1 MKDLLAPPRPVLSW
15 PIFSYLFCFQLK
27 PTVSSYILETDLVHD
42 FVYQRFYQ
50 TEAKQFSFLKFVS
63 VTFTGFFTF
72 SSGNEQTLF
81 HVLMSV
87 PINQVYAIVILPA
100 AKPLTLNFLLAIQNL
115 SGK

>member
-50 TEAKQFSFLKFVS
+50 TEAKQFSFLKR
-63 VTFTGFFTF
+63 
-72 SSGNEQTLF
+72 
-81 HVLMSV
+81 
-87 PINQVYAIVILPA
+87 
-100 AKPLTLNFLLAIQNL
+100 KNL
-115 SGK
+115 SHWITEDVLARQIRTAANTVLKYCTSLFLDELDFVYGYTSK